1 MAVQWFLRGKDKVH
15 GPFDAAKLRAFATA
29 GKISRNTDISQS
41 AEGPWHKAGRVQGL
55 FATAAIDGGVQPPA
69 QSVPPPLQRDTG
81 LSERRPI
88 KSPPMSKVM
97 PPSSSLPQNIQL
109 NSIDP
114 TELAFNATKKPL
126 SQQKQKKTRG
136 GKIGGGIGGFIGVC
150 VILYNVFVVVNN
162 GYLHTD
168 AAAIGLLKTSMQE
181 TLTKDE
187 SVAKPVEVIKVQL
200 DGKGHDRTGKVVIK
214 FAGQARTV
222 AFTATVNKNGS
233 NGVTW
238 EMSEPLPGPRHP
250 SVDDPPQRVA
260 QPRSLPPAESRLAA
274 TQNLT
279 FNEQDWQKH
288 FQNLITNSAAI
299 DTSEALLFRSDPQ
312 LDDARVNNE
321 LDKLHGSWKRA
332 VSEASWLR
340 AALQQVAQTKTLDDK
355 EIEFENYLRSLCTVY
370 PAVNAAIEGAR
381 VTTDNDEYVAHMQ
394 TYLNLSSKAK

>member
-136 GKIGGGIGGFIGVC
+136 GKIGGWIGGFIGVC

-162 GYLHTD
+162 GYLGYLQTD

-222 AFTATVNKNGS
+222 AFKATVNKTGS
-233 NGVTW
+233 GVEVTW
-238 EMSEPLPGPRHP
+238 GFIEPDND
-250 SVDDPPQRVA
+250 SPQRVV

-394 TYLNLSSKAK
+394 TYLHLSSEAK